1 MKSFRTSPWDCYEN
15 LPVDYSRIFQFQN
28 FNRTRTSVL
37 KNLERLDPETD
48 SSVVTAGS
56 YVTIHIANV
65 SAKAAETLTNTN
77 GRPLIVF
84 SLLAHEQK
92 MSVVNFSVTRPSMSS
107 LAESLAY
114 AASKD
119 SDMASI
125 LESSN
130 NASICGSG
138 INIQM
143 KSFSLPEEYVVRS
156 KDPLMMCVG
165 FRRFM
170 VQPIYSTTQG
180 NAPNNVY
187 VL

>member
-1 MKSFRTSPWDCYEN
+1 M
-15 LPVDYSRIFQFQN
+15 
-28 FNRTRTSVL
+28 
-37 KNLERLDPETD
+37 DPETD
-48 SSVVTAGS
+48 STVVPAGS

-65 SAKAAETLTNTN
+65 STKAAETLTNTN

-114 AASKD
+114 AAAKD

-130 NASICGSG
+130 QASVNGDG
-138 INIQM
+138 ISIQM

-156 KDPLMMCVG
+156 KDPLLMCVG
-165 FRRFM
+165 FRRFT

-180 NAPNNVY
+180 SAPNNVY
-187 VL
+187 V